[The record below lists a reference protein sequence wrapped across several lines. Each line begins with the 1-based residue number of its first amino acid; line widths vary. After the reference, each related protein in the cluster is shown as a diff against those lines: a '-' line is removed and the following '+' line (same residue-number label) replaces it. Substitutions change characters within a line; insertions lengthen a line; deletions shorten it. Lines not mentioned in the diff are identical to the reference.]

1 MKKFEIDME
10 WVESFWEK
18 IEKKLSVTS
27 ELVGAGYPYT
37 TVDGKYA
44 NFDGGLSAD
53 GGGVFR
59 WTNGFWGGMMWL
71 MYLATQDEKYRKLAE
86 DSEAM
91 LDEAFDRFTWI
102 THDVG
107 FMWLLT
113 AVADFRITGSERA
126 KQRGLHAAT
135 LLAGRFNHKGGFIRA
150 WEHAHPTGTIID
162 CMMNLPILYWASKV
176 TGDSRFADI
185 AEIHADK
192 TLKYILR
199 QDGSSNHIA
208 VFDVESGEAIEYPK
222 GQGAFSGSSWSR
234 GQAWAIYGFALSY
247 IYTGKQEYLDA
258 AKRSAHYFIANIDDT
273 LVPDVDFKAHP
284 DKEYKDTTAGA
295 AAACGLIELAG
306 LVDEGEK
313 ELYLNAAFGLLKGLE
328 PYCRFD
334 MEEESILQNGVS
346 SYGREPESIIYGD
359 YYLMEALLK
368 LKGNNVLFW

>member
-1 MKKFEIDME
+1 MKKFNIDMN
-10 WVESFWEK
+10 WVEDFWGK
-18 IEKKLSVTS
+18 IEKKLSTTS
-27 ELVGAGYPYT
+27 EMIGAGYPYT
-37 TVDGKYA
+37 TVDGSYA

-71 MYLATQDEKYRKLAE
+71 MYLATEEEKYKKIAE

-91 LDEAFDRFTWI
+91 LDEAFERFTWI

-135 LLAGRFNHKGGFIRA
+135 LLAGRFNHKAGFIRA
-150 WEHAHPTGTIID
+150 WEHDYPTGTIID

-185 AEIHADK
+185 AEMHADK

-199 QDGSSNHIA
+199 PDGSSNHIA
-208 VFDVESGEAIEYPK
+208 VFDVESGEAVEYPK

-247 IYTGKQEYLDA
+247 IYTGRQEYLDA

-284 DKEYKDTTAGA
+284 DGEYKDTTAGA

-346 SYGREPESIIYGD
+346 AYGREPQAIIYGD

-368 LKGNNVLFW
+368 LKGNKVLFW